1 MITYRYYR
9 EKNKTHPII
18 RPNTERSLLMNQPDM
33 SQLIM
38 PDDMFHNHIINVHN
52 QGWQYVAIEY
62 ECKYHI
68 DHLMNYVKDINNPLE
83 LSDLVMLPINI
94 SCVTLKKGLDKIT
107 MYQTKVEVTHP
118 DLINTTLSIVTNDTL
133 PYGLY

>member
-1 MITYRYYR
+1 
-9 EKNKTHPII
+9 
-18 RPNTERSLLMNQPDM
+18 MNQPDM

-62 ECKYHI
+62 ECKYRI

-83 LSDLVMLPINI
+83 LSDLLMLPINI

-107 MYQTKVEVTHP
+107 MYQTKVEITHP